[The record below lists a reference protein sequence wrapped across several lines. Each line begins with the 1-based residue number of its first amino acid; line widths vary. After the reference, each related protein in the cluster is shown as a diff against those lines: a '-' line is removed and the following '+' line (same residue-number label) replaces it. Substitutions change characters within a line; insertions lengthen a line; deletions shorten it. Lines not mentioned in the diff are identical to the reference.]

1 MKPIQTTWLKI
12 TGLLLTLGIL
22 GAITAISIIDNTIP
36 KMQSTTLRLLTL
48 ANPDA
53 ADPLR
58 IAFLSD
64 LHFNGDLESAVRL
77 EQLLTRVIAAQPD
90 VILLG
95 GDYTTAVTNEA
106 DLRDL
111 RAVFAEIFSKT
122 KGIPVVAVLGNHE
135 AWTALPR
142 WRASLQSA
150 GIAVLENEV
159 LVLEGLGLC
168 IRGLGDYYSGGY
180 RFTDFPAKCGNLAAL
195 TLTHDPAVAFQPG
208 IEGLVLAGHT
218 HCGQVSL
225 PFIGAPWAPSSA
237 PSEAH
242 CGLYS
247 DEIRRVLVTPG
258 IGTSVLPVRLGTQAQ
273 WELVTLY
280 R

>member
-1 MKPIQTTWLKI
+1 MKPIQITWLKI
-12 TGLLLTLGIL
+12 TGLLLTLGFL
-22 GAITAISIIDNTIP
+22 AAFTAISIIDNTIP
-36 KMQSTTLRLLTL
+36 KMQATTLGLQTL
-48 ANPDA
+48 ANRDA

-64 LHFNGDLESAVRL
+64 LHFNGALESAVQL
-77 EQLLTRVIAAQPD
+77 EQLLARVIAVQPD

-95 GDYTTAVTNEA
+95 GDYTTSVTNEA
-106 DLRDL
+106 DLRAL
-111 RAVFAEIFSKT
+111 RGSFAEIFSKT
-122 KGIPVVAVLGNHE
+122 EGIPVVAILGNHE
-135 AWTALPR
+135 AWTVLPR
-142 WRASLQSA
+142 WRAALQSA
-150 GIAVLENEV
+150 GIAVLENKV
-159 LVLEGLGLC
+159 LVLKGLGLC

-180 RFTDFPAKCGNLAAL
+180 QFTDFPAECGYLAAL
-195 TLTHDPAVAFQPG
+195 TLTHDPAAAFQPG

-218 HCGQVSL
+218 HCGQIRL

-237 PSEAH
+237 PRKAH

-247 DEIRRVLVTPG
+247 DDIRQVLVTPG

-273 WELVTLY
+273 WELITLY

>member
-22 GAITAISIIDNTIP
+22 VAITAISIIDNTIP
-36 KMQSTTLRLLTL
+36 RMQSKTLRLLTL

-64 LHFNGDLESAVRL
+64 LHFNGHLESAVRL

-95 GDYTTAVTNEA
+95 GDYTTSVTNEA
-106 DLRDL
+106 DLRAL
-111 RAVFAEIFSKT
+111 RGVFAEIFSKT

-159 LVLEGLGLC
+159 LVLAALGLC
-168 IRGLGDYYSGGY
+168 VRGLGDYYSGGY
-180 RFTDFPAKCGNLAAL
+180 QFTDFPAECDNHTAL
-195 TLTHDPAVAFQPG
+195 TLTHDPAAAFQPG

-237 PSEAH
+237 PRKAH

-247 DEIRRVLVTPG
+247 DEIRQVLVTPG

>member
-1 MKPIQTTWLKI
+1 MKPTQITWLKI

-22 GAITAISIIDNTIP
+22 VAITAISIIDNTIP
-36 KMQSTTLRLLTL
+36 KMQATTLGLQTL
-48 ANPDA
+48 ANRDA

-64 LHFNGDLESAVRL
+64 LHFNGALESAVQL
-77 EQLLTRVIAAQPD
+77 EQLLARVIAVQPD

-106 DLRDL
+106 DLRAL
-111 RAVFAEIFSKT
+111 RGVFAEIFSKT

-159 LVLEGLGLC
+159 LVLAGLGLC
-168 IRGLGDYYSGGY
+168 VRGLGDYYSGGY
-180 RFTDFPAKCGNLAAL
+180 RFTDLPTECGDLAAL
-195 TLTHDPAVAFQPG
+195 TLTHDPAAAFQPG
-208 IEGLVLAGHT
+208 IEGLVLTGHT

-247 DEIRRVLVTPG
+247 DATRQVLVTPG

-273 WELVTLY
+273 WELMTVY

>member
-1 MKPIQTTWLKI
+1 MV
-12 TGLLLTLGIL
+12 TL
-22 GAITAISIIDNTIP
+22 S
-36 KMQSTTLRLLTL
+36 R
-48 ANPDA
+48 
-53 ADPLR
+53 R
-58 IAFLSD
+58 SD
-64 LHFNGDLESAVRL
+64 SSSFS
-77 EQLLTRVIAAQPD
+77 TRVIAAQPD

-159 LVLEGLGLC
+159 LVLAGLGLC
-168 IRGLGDYYSGGY
+168 VRGLGDYYSGGY
-180 RFTDFPAKCGNLAAL
+180 RFTDFPAECGNLAAL
-195 TLTHDPAVAFQPG
+195 TLTHDPAAAFQPG

-247 DEIRRVLVTPG
+247 DEIRQVLVTPG